1 MRMAPGNIRAHG
13 GNVDFLSH
21 VLSQTLGRTVVDKTG
36 LTGSYDFSLTW
47 TPDQSLRNAGGGP
60 QGGPPEGDAAPD
72 ASGPSLFTALQE
84 QLGLKLEPQKGAVDV
99 IVIDHI
105 DPPTEN

>member
-1 MRMAPGNIRAHG
+1 MAFLAHA
-13 GNVDFLSH
+13 LSG
-21 VLSQTLGRTVVDKTG
+21 TLGRTVVDKTG
-36 LTGSYDFSLTW
+36 LTGAYDFSLNW
-47 TPDQSLRNAGGGP
+47 TPDQSMRSPLGGRGGGA
-60 QGGPPEGDAAPD
+60 PEGDAAAD
-72 ASGPSLFTALQE
+72 ATGPSLFTAVQE